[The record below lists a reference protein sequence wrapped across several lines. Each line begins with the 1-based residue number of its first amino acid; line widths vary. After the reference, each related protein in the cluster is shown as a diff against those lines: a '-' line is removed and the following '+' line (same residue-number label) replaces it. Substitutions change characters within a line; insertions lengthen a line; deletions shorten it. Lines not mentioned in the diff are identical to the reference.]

1 MKATISIII
10 LHVFYEETFLWIVDS
25 DDNVIP
31 PSFLKSSKSY
41 QQDANHDDV
50 GFISLYLF

>member
-50 GFISLYLF
+50 GFIPMYLF